1 MRKYLVFIFCLSVFT
16 MHLQAQVELCKGA
29 YFTEAE
35 GKKFLDEHV
44 PASLAAWNERRQEIV
59 DHIREGMDLK
69 TMPAKPA
76 SLPVINGKKVFD
88 GYTVE
93 NVSFESLPGFYV
105 TGNLYRP
112 LKKQKSYAGILSPHG
127 HWSNPQG
134 RFQEQTQIRC
144 ATLARMGAVVFTWD
158 MVGHGDSKQCTHAL
172 SKALKLQTIN
182 STRAL
187 DFLLSL
193 PGVDAQRIGIT
204 GESGGGTQT
213 FILTAL
219 DNRIKVSVPCVMVS
233 AHFFG
238 GCTCESGMPIHKK
251 GNYQTNNV
259 QIAALMAPKPM
270 LLISD
275 GNDWTKN
282 TPDVEFPYLQ
292 KIYKLEGKE
301 ENIEYAHFANEVHD
315 YGPNK
320 RKPMYLF
327 MAKQLGL
334 DIASVKDASGN
345 IDETHMK
352 ILTQKELEVFNAAH
366 PRPANAVMGDEAV
379 SKLL

>member
-1 MRKYLVFIFCLSVFT
+1 MKKYVLIFSICFLIAAQ
-16 MHLQAQVELCKGA
+16 LKAQVELCPGA
-29 YFTEAE
+29 YFTEAQ
-35 GKKFLDEHV
+35 GKKFLDEHM
-44 PASLAAWNERRQEIV
+44 PASLTAWNERRQEIA

-69 TMPAKPA
+69 KMPPKPN
-76 SLPVINGKKVFD
+76 SSPVITDKHIMD

-112 LKKQKSYAGILSPHG
+112 LKQRKSYAGILSPHG
-127 HWSNPQG
+127 HWSNPDG

-144 ATLARMGAVVFTWD
+144 ATLARMGAIVFAWD
-158 MVGHGDSKQCTHAL
+158 MVGKGDSKQCTHDL
-172 SKALKLQTIN
+172 PKALKLQTIN

-193 PGVDAQRIGIT
+193 PGVDAERIGIT

-251 GNYQTNNV
+251 GTYQTNNV
-259 QIAALMAPKPM
+259 EIAALMAPKPM

-275 GNDWTKN
+275 GDDWTKN
-282 TPDVEFPYLQ
+282 TPNVEFPFLQ
-292 KIYKLEGKE
+292 HIYKLMGKE
-301 ENIEYAHFANEVHD
+301 TNVEYAHLANEVHD

-327 MAKQLGL
+327 MAKYLSL
-334 DIASVKDASGN
+334 DIASVKDAKGN
-345 IDETHMK
+345 IDETHSK
-352 ILTQKELEVFNAAH
+352 PLPQKDLEVFNASH

-379 SKLL
+379 GKLL